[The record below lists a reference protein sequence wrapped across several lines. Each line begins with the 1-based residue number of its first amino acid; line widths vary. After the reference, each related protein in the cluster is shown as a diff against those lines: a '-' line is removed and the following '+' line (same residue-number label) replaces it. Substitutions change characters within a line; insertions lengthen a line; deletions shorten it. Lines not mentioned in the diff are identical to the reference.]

1 MRIISPDNSRI
12 IRAREQSVFAV
23 HGHRTAYLAVA
34 TALLALVV
42 SCVSTGAPKL
52 SESSVSRIVDGETT
66 KSEVSSLLG
75 KPEQILILDKESL
88 EHYIARVATIH
99 PADLGFPD
107 GHYEVWTYS
116 RWSHVAGLMLFPSY
130 ETAKLCMLIINSD
143 GICLKKLYVEES
155 HMKF

>member
-1 MRIISPDNSRI
+1 M
-12 IRAREQSVFAV
+12 FAV
-23 HGHRTAYLAVA
+23 LGHKTAYLAVA
-34 TALLALVV
+34 TALMALVV

-52 SESSVSRIVDGETT
+52 SESSVRRIVDGETT

-88 EHYIARVATIH
+88 EHYIGRVAIIN
-99 PADLGFPD
+99 PAEPSFPD

-116 RWSHVAGLMLFPSY
+116 RWSHVAGLVLFPSY

-155 HMKF
+155 QMEF

>member
-1 MRIISPDNSRI
+1 MFGVLR
-12 IRAREQSVFAV
+12 QK
-23 HGHRTAYLAVA
+23 TAYLAV
-34 TALLALVV
+34 TAALMALAV

-52 SESSVSRIVDGETT
+52 SESNVRRIVDGETT

-88 EHYIARVATIH
+88 EHYIARVATKNS
-99 PADLGFPD
+99 PDLRFPK

-116 RWSHVAGLMLFPSY
+116 KWSHFASLVLFPSY

-143 GICLKKLYVEES
+143 GICLMKLYVEEN
-155 HMKF
+155 HMEF

>member
-1 MRIISPDNSRI
+1 MFGVLR
-12 IRAREQSVFAV
+12 
-23 HGHRTAYLAVA
+23 HKTAYLAVA
-34 TALLALVV
+34 TALMALVV
-42 SCVSTGAPKL
+42 SCVSTGASKL

-75 KPEQILILDKESL
+75 KPEQILMLDKESL
-88 EHYIARVATIH
+88 EHYVARVATRN
-99 PADLGFPD
+99 PPDLSFPE

-116 RWSHVAGLMLFPSY
+116 RWSHTAGLVLFPSY

-155 HMKF
+155 SIEF

>member
-1 MRIISPDNSRI
+1 MFGVLR
-12 IRAREQSVFAV
+12 
-23 HGHRTAYLAVA
+23 HKTAYLAVA
-34 TALLALVV
+34 TALIALVV

-52 SESSVSRIVDGETT
+52 SESNVRRVIDGETT

-88 EHYIARVATIH
+88 EYYIARVAPRN
-99 PADLGFPD
+99 PADRSFPE

-116 RWSHVAGLMLFPSY
+116 RWSHYASLVLFPSY

-155 HMKF
+155 HMQF

>member
-1 MRIISPDNSRI
+1 MFGVLRHKT
-12 IRAREQSVFAV
+12 E
-23 HGHRTAYLAVA
+23 YLAVA
-34 TALLALVV
+34 TAIIALVV

-52 SESSVSRIVDGETT
+52 SESSARRIAEGETT

-88 EHYIARVATIH
+88 EHYIARLATRN
-99 PADLGFPD
+99 PPDLSFPE

-116 RWSHVAGLMLFPSY
+116 RWSHIAGLVLFPSY

-155 HMKF
+155 HMEF

>member
-1 MRIISPDNSRI
+1 
-12 IRAREQSVFAV
+12 
-23 HGHRTAYLAVA
+23 VA

-42 SCVSTGAPKL
+42 SCVSTGALKL

-99 PADLGFPD
+99 PADLGFPE

>member
-1 MRIISPDNSRI
+1 MRMTKERPMFGVLR
-12 IRAREQSVFAV
+12 
-23 HGHRTAYLAVA
+23 HKTAYLAVA
-34 TALLALVV
+34 TALMALLV

-52 SESSVSRIVDGETT
+52 SESNVRRVIDGEST

-88 EHYIARVATIH
+88 EHYIARLATRN
-99 PADLGFPD
+99 PPDLSFPE

-116 RWSHVAGLMLFPSY
+116 RWSHYASLVLFPSY

-155 HMKF
+155 HMQF

>member
-1 MRIISPDNSRI
+1 MFGVLR
-12 IRAREQSVFAV
+12 
-23 HGHRTAYLAVA
+23 HKTAYLAVA
-34 TALLALVV
+34 TAVIALVV

-52 SESSVSRIVDGETT
+52 SESSVRRIAEGETT

-88 EHYIARVATIH
+88 EHYIARLPTRN
-99 PADLGFPD
+99 PPDLSFPE

-116 RWSHVAGLMLFPSY
+116 RWSHIAGLVLFPSY

-143 GICLKKLYVEES
+143 NICLKKLYVEES
-155 HMKF
+155 HMEF

>member
-1 MRIISPDNSRI
+1 MT
-12 IRAREQSVFAV
+12 REQSMFGAL
-23 HGHRTAYLAVA
+23 GHKTAYLAMA
-34 TALLALVV
+34 TALMALVV

-52 SESSVSRIVDGETT
+52 SESSVRRIVDGETT

-88 EHYIARVATIH
+88 EHYVARVPTRN
-99 PADLGFPD
+99 PPDLNFPE
-107 GHYEVWTYS
+107 GQYEVWTYS
-116 RWSHVAGLMLFPSY
+116 RWRHTAGLVLFPSY

-155 HMKF
+155 HVEF

>member
-1 MRIISPDNSRI
+1 MRLTKERPMFGVLR
-12 IRAREQSVFAV
+12 
-23 HGHRTAYLAVA
+23 HKTAYLAVA
-34 TALLALVV
+34 TALIALVV

-52 SESSVSRIVDGETT
+52 SESNVRRVIDGEST

-88 EHYIARVATIH
+88 EYYIARVAPRN
-99 PADLGFPD
+99 PADLSFPE

-116 RWSHVAGLMLFPSY
+116 RWSHYASLVLFPSY

-155 HMKF
+155 HMQF